1 LAHRLARD
9 KSLEGR
15 LPRSQTSRTSS
26 GPALGSSPQG
36 TAQGTAAVH
45 SGPTSREGQE
55 THP

>member
-36 TAQGTAAVH
+36 TAAVH